1 MPGTAYYKDALHR
14 IAACKKWLMDNGYII
29 RHSYILWCQGC
40 TDADIGTPTDVY
52 KDKTKN
58 VLLSFLNDAN
68 LERCFLIQIGN
79 HRDEPELYVRIQQAQ
94 EELADDNEDI
104 VMVSRLFKTFAK
116 KGLMKDEF
124 QYLQEGN
131 NLVGED
137 AGRHVAEWLG

>member
-1 MPGTAYYKDALHR
+1 M
-14 IAACKKWLMDNGYII
+14 
-29 RHSYILWCQGC
+29 
-40 TDADIGTPTDVY
+40 Y

-68 LERCFLIQIGN
+68 LEKCFLIQIGN

-104 VMVSRLFKTFAK
+104 EMESRLFKTFAK

-124 QYLQEGN
+124 HYLQEGY

-137 AGRHVAEWLG
+137 TGRHVAEWLG